1 MIQITYIEPNGNP
14 KTYELPLGA
23 TLMEGAVQNGVSGI
37 VAQCGGSCSCATC
50 HVYIDEQFL
59 DLLPEMEE
67 EEDEMLE
74 GTTAERLPNSRL
86 SCQVRVSKK
95 LNGLIVKIPNKQ

>member
-1 MIQITYIEPNGNP
+1 MTQITYIEPSGIA

-23 TLMEGAVQNGVSGI
+23 TIMEGAIQNGVAGI

-50 HVYIDEQFL
+50 HVYIDEAFVEV
-59 DLLPEMEE
+59 LPDMEE

-74 GTTAERLPNSRL
+74 GTTAERKPNSRL
-86 SCQVRVSKK
+86 SCQVRVSPK
-95 LNGLIVKIPNKQ
+95 LNGLIVHIPEKQ